1 MTDLNKQALQVLQ
14 QIFSGTLDLDD
25 LSVQRDAMFPDY
37 DDVNALAMVI
47 SRDASEEECQG
58 VLRDHPRLLL
68 GAMAHGQANDL
79 AFLTKPA
86 ISSLYVADFAVL
98 SYEQGGCQ
106 VTLVE
111 IEPASASLFTKKGT
125 PARRL
130 QQAMGQ
136 VRDWD
141 EWIRSNRKSC
151 VQDLVQRAVELP
163 VHPQRAASGSF
174 LMLEAAHFRSIW
186 RDYDGFD
193 SPVIRYAILIG
204 RWSLMS
210 ERERARLRYLN
221 QHDAGLH
228 RVWTYDQLARRAIMR
243 PAIMVY

>member
-1 MTDLNKQALQVLQ
+1 VSDLNEQALQVLE

-25 LSVQRDAMFPDY
+25 LTRQRDALFPDY
-37 DDVNALAMVI
+37 EDVNALAAVI
-47 SRDASEEECQG
+47 SRDASEEECQA

-111 IEPASASLFTKKGT
+111 IEPASASLLTNKLT
-125 PARRL
+125 PAKRL

-141 EWIRSNRKSC
+141 EWMRSNATSC
-151 VQDLVQRAVELP
+151 IKDMVQRVVDLP
-163 VHPQRAASGSF
+163 VFPAKAANGSF
-174 LMLEAAHFRSIW
+174 LIVKPPQFRSIW

-193 SPVIRYAILIG
+193 SPVIQYAILIG
-204 RWSLMS
+204 RWSLLS

-221 QHDAGLH
+221 QHDARLH